1 VIPTDPSEIA
11 EAQWSGLSG
20 QLAFDVGAH
29 LGENFAALAR
39 CGAKRIVGFEPEA
52 ALFAELE
59 RLWLGPADDP
69 VQDPAV
75 TLSSSAIA
83 GQAGLLEM
91 RRANGMLGWMTGEER
106 VTVPAISLDDAA
118 GWYGPPDVVAVDVE
132 GYEAQVLAG
141 AQGVLDSRRADW
153 LIEFH
158 SEPLY
163 YIVDGMLRGYGYKP
177 QVIRHPHYP
186 ARSDLWLGH
195 GWIKAL
201 RP

>member
-20 QLAFDVGAH
+20 ELAFDVGAH
-29 LGENFAALAR
+29 GGENFGFLRAA
-39 CGAKRIVGFEPEA
+39 GAKRIIAFEPEPDWFDQ
-52 ALFAELE
+52 LLYSE
-59 RLWLGPADDP
+59 DDVEP
-69 VQDPAV
+69 VCTAV
-75 TLSSSAIA
+75 A
-83 GQAGLLEM
+83 GMTGTLEM
-91 RRANGMLGWMTGEER
+91 RRANGMLGWMTGDER
-106 VTVPAISLDDAA
+106 VTSDCVTLDSAA
-118 GWYGPPDVVAVDVE
+118 ATYGAPDLVVVDVE

-141 AQGVLDSRRADW
+141 GQDLLNTRRVSW

-163 YIVDGMLRGYGYKP
+163 YIVDLMLKGYGYKP

-186 ARSDLWLGH
+186 AGSDLWRGH